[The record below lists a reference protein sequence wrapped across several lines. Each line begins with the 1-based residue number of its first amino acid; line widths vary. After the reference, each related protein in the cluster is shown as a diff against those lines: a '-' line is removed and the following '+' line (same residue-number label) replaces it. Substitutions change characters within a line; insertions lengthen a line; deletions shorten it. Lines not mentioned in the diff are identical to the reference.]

1 MAEEVKRSN
10 YRDKL
15 VRQIKEAGQ
24 ELIDRAEQMV
34 DENADAITG
43 FSIHIDFPQGD
54 CVGIPDISWTT
65 DVLCKNSTSRYLNEF
80 NE

>member
-1 MAEEVKRSN
+1 MAVEVKRSN

-15 VRQIKEAGQ
+15 VRQIREAGQ

-34 DENADAITG
+34 DENTNFITG

-54 CVGIPDISWTT
+54 YVRIPEISWTT
-65 DVLCKNSTSRYLNEF
+65 DVLCKNSRNSYINKF
-80 NE
+80 NK